1 MFTIKNYVFAESL
14 EQAYELNQKRNNVVL
29 GGTAWLKM
37 GNRNIQTAIDLSNLG
52 LDTIEEDDE
61 AFKIGCMC
69 TLRQME
75 TNERLNSYF
84 DGVIG
89 ESVIHIVGVQFRNCA
104 TIGGSIY
111 SRFGFSD
118 ILTCLLA
125 LDTYVELYRGG
136 IIPLNQYKDMDYDND
151 ILVRII
157 IKKDNKRV
165 SYITHR
171 NTKTDIPALA
181 VAVSKEEDKWNIA
194 IGARPQR
201 AVLIDGTE
209 FLSKNPTVDER
220 NNLISYI
227 MDKVKFQSNMRG
239 SSEYR
244 KILAKALVNRGIDK
258 VVSYT
263 NIVMNS

>member
-1 MFTIKNYVFAESL
+1 MFTIKNYVVAESL
-14 EQAYELNQKRNNVVL
+14 EQAYELNQKRNNVIL

-37 GNRNIQTAIDLSNLG
+37 GSRNIMTAIDLSNLG

-61 AFKIGCMC
+61 SFKIGCMC
-69 TLRQME
+69 TLRQLE
-75 TNERLNSYF
+75 VDERLNSYF
-84 DGVIG
+84 DGVIA
-89 ESVIHIVGVQFRNCA
+89 ESLIHIVGVQFRNCA
-104 TIGGSIY
+104 TIGGSVY

-125 LDTYVELYRGG
+125 LDTYVELYKGG
-136 IIPLNQYKDMDYDND
+136 IIPLNKYKDMYYDTD

-157 IKKDNKRV
+157 IKKDKRKV
-165 SYITHR
+165 SYLTHR

-181 VAVSKEEDKWNIA
+181 VAVSKEDAKWNVV

-201 AVLIDGTE
+201 ALLIDGTQ
-209 FLSKNPTVDER
+209 FLSENPTQDER

-227 MDKVKFQSNMRG
+227 MENVKFQSNMRG

-244 KILAKALVNRGIDK
+244 KILAKALVNRGIDS
-258 VVSYT
+258 VESR
-263 NIVMNS
+263 

>member
-1 MFTIKNYVFAESL
+1 MFTIKNYVVAESL
-14 EQAYELNQKRNNVVL
+14 QQAYELNQKRNNVIL

-37 GNRNIQTAIDLSNLG
+37 GSRNIQTAIDLSNLG

-61 AFKIGCMC
+61 SFKIGCMC
-69 TLRQME
+69 TLRQLE
-75 TNERLNSYF
+75 VDENLNSYF
-84 DGVIG
+84 DGAIAK
-89 ESVIHIVGVQFRNCA
+89 SLIHIVGVQFRNCA
-104 TIGGSIY
+104 TIGGSVY

-125 LDTYVELYRGG
+125 LDTYVELYQGG
-136 IIPLNQYKDMDYDND
+136 IIPLNEYKDMDYDTD

-157 IKKDNKRV
+157 IKKDKRRV
-165 SYITHR
+165 SYLTHR
-171 NTKTDIPALA
+171 NTATDIPALA
-181 VAVSKEEDKWNIA
+181 VAVSKEDYTWNIV

-209 FLSKNPTVDER
+209 FLSGNPTEDER

-227 MDKVKFQSNMRG
+227 MDNVKFQSNMRG

-244 KILAKALVNRGIDK
+244 KILAKALVNRGIDC
-258 VVSYT
+258 VESL
-263 NIVMNS
+263 